1 MIALVNF
8 YILHTT
14 NWQAK
19 DRLAC
24 QLVEKAWQQGNRIY
38 IHTGSLVAAQHIDIL
53 LWTYKEESFLPH
65 NISSTGPIC
74 IGYTKEVAEN
84 MDVLINL
91 SEVVPPF
98 INKFKRI
105 VEIVDDIEPAREAGR
120 IRYNYY
126 KQQGH
131 ELNVHNIN
139 R

>member
-1 MIALVNF
+1 MIAPVNF

-65 NISSTGPIC
+65 SISSTDPIS
-74 IGYTKEVAEN
+74 IGYTEQVADN

-98 INKFKRI
+98 ISKFKRI
-105 VEIVDDIEPAREAGR
+105 VEIVDNIEPAREAGR
-120 IRYNYY
+120 RRYNYY

-131 ELNVHNIN
+131 ELKIHNIT

>member
-1 MIALVNF
+1 MTAPVNF

-19 DRLAC
+19 DHLAC
-24 QLVEKAWQQGNRIY
+24 QLVEKAWQQGNSIY
-38 IHTGSLVAAQHIDIL
+38 IHTNSLVAAQHIDIL

-74 IGYTKEVAEN
+74 IGYTEEVPEN

-91 SEVVPPF
+91 SEVVPPC
-98 INKFKRI
+98 ISKFKRI
-105 VEIVDDIEPAREAGR
+105 AEIVDDIEPAREAGR
-120 IRYNYY
+120 RRYKFY

-131 ELNVHNIN
+131 ELQKYNIN

>member
-1 MIALVNF
+1 MIVPVNF

-19 DRLAC
+19 DHLAC

-38 IHTGSLVAAQHIDIL
+38 IHTGSLTAAQHIDML

-65 NISSTGPIC
+65 SISSTDPIC
-74 IGYTKEVAEN
+74 IGYTEEVADN

-91 SEVVPPF
+91 SEIVPAF

-120 IRYNYY
+120 RRYNSY
-126 KQQGH
+126 KQQEY
-131 ELNVHNIN
+131 ELKVHNIN